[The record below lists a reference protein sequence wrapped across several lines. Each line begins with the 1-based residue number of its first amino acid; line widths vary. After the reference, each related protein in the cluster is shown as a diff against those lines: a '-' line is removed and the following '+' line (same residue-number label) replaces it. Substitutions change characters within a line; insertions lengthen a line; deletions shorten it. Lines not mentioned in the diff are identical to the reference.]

1 MSTSL
6 RLTRTASAI
15 AVALGL
21 ASATAVAQ
29 DTSAAMRGSIV
40 GPQGNGAANTKVV
53 IEHMPSGSRLEVT
66 TDDSGSFI
74 ASGLRV
80 GGPYRVTIDSDVYRD
95 AEYQEVF
102 LKLGETY
109 RLNAQLE
116 DANVERISVTGS
128 AINYAAL
135 NNGSSSSF
143 GEEQIA
149 SLPTYGR
156 DLKEIVRLN
165 PLATQLGDGDQLVV
179 AGNNPKYNSITVDG
193 IGQNDDFGLN
203 SNGYPTQGS
212 PISIDA
218 IAQLNVDVMPFNA
231 KDSNFTG
238 AKINAVTKSGTN
250 EFKSSL
256 FYQYTSDSLAGTPSE
271 SIYDEGAGVP
281 NVDYSEKTFGV
292 GVGGPIIKDTLFFY
306 VNYEKSEE
314 TNAPYRGPIGS
325 NASNIAEIDPV
336 LLKQITDIA
345 KDTYGLTDAQIG
357 DWNVPA
363 VEDDEKLLVKLDW
376 NISNEHRA
384 AFTYQNTKGNSIR
397 GHYGSE
403 DSLALSSNWYNNE
416 QTLNAYAV
424 QFYSN
429 WSSNFSS
436 DIKLSY
442 KDVEAKQDPLAGRT
456 MGEVTVEFDRGR
468 KSVSFGP
475 DYSRHANAGEN
486 STLEF
491 QANGEYLLG
500 EHALSFGYMYSSTDI
515 YNLFVQNALGSWTFG
530 SVEDF
535 AAKNI
540 GRYGS
545 FYYAGSLTGD
555 INDAAANFTQGQQ
568 AIYLQDT
575 WAPTWDLELTFGV
588 RYERIFAKDKPT
600 YNPLFAERYGFA
612 NTENLDG
619 KDLILP
625 RFGFKYQLNDDT
637 QLRGG
642 FGRYGGGRP
651 NVWVSN
657 SYTNSGMAFAQF
669 DENSL
674 PTSAYG
680 ENVDPTQVPQIVK
693 DSLTQDGY
701 VNAIDPDFNLP
712 TDWRASLAVDF
723 TSFEIPFLGQDWF
736 ASAEYIYSR
745 RKDDVQWVDLARRPL
760 LDTEGNI
767 RYTADGGRIIYVVD
781 DPLDNY
787 EPGGVGDDNNVN
799 RYDLMLTNGNGGNSR
814 IFTFT
819 VGKAWDNG
827 LSLRTSYTNQDI
839 QEAVAGSS
847 STATSNFRYPVAVDP
862 NNVQPGTASYMVEH
876 RFMADITYN
885 TELFSGYK
893 STFGL
898 FWERYSGR
906 PWGYVADTY
915 LSTRD
920 GGPFNRFGDQD
931 QFGNTGRYLPY
942 IPTGAD
948 DAAVVYADG
957 FTYEQLLE
965 VLQATGL
972 DKYAGG
978 YAPRNTRRA
987 PWTTNLDF
995 KFSQEI
1001 PGFVEGHKGEVY
1013 INIRNLIAIFDK
1025 DAGQKH
1031 VLPYGDNVR
1040 QVIKT
1045 SLDDQGRYVY
1055 SGVGYDYS
1063 SGRGNLAP
1071 TRYQPERST
1080 WQAKIGVRYRF

>member
-6 RLTRTASAI
+6 RLTRTTSAI

-116 DANVERISVTGS
+116 DANVERISVTGR

-203 SNGYPTQGS
+203 NNGYPTQGS

-238 AKINAVTKSGTN
+238 AKVNAVTKSGTN
-250 EFKSSL
+250 EFETSL
-256 FYQYTSDSLAGTPSE
+256 FYQYTSDSLAGNPSE
-271 SIYDEGAGVP
+271 SIYDAGAGIP
-281 NVDYSEKTFGV
+281 NVDYSEKTLGF
-292 GVGGPIIKDTLFFY
+292 GVGGPIIKDELFFY
-306 VNYEKSEE
+306 VNYEKAEE

-325 NASNIAEIDPV
+325 SASNIANISQDQLDEVIR
-336 LLKQITDIA
+336 IA
-345 KDTYGLTDAQIG
+345 KDVYGLTDAQLG
-357 DWNVPA
+357 DWNMPA
-363 VEDDEKLLVKLDW
+363 EEDDEKLLVKLDW
-376 NISNEHRA
+376 NISNKHRA
-384 AFTYQNTKGNSIR
+384 AFTYQNTTGNSIR
-397 GHYGSE
+397 GHYGS
-403 DSLALSSNWYNNE
+403 DGSIALSSNWYNNE
-416 QTLNAYAV
+416 QTLNAYAL

-442 KDVEAKQDPLAGRT
+442 KDVEALQEPLNGRT
-456 MGEVTVEFDRGR
+456 MGEVVVQVDNNRN
-468 KSVSFGP
+468 SVSFGP
-475 DYSRHANAGEN
+475 DYSRHSNYGKNQTFE
-486 STLEF
+486 L

-500 EHALSFGYMYSSTDI
+500 DHVLSFGYMYQSTDI
-515 YNLFVQNALGSWTFG
+515 YNLFVQNSLGSWTFW
-530 SVEDF
+530 SLENF
-535 AAKNI
+535 EKRQANQ
-540 GRYGS
+540 
-545 FYYAGSLTGD
+545 FYYAGSLTD
-555 INDAAANFTQGQQ
+555 DVNDAAANFTQGQQ
-568 AIYLQDT
+568 ALYLQDT

-625 RFGFKYQLNDDT
+625 RVGFKYQLNDDT

-657 SYTNSGMAFAQF
+657 SYTNSGMAFSQF
-669 DENSL
+669 DTRSL
-674 PTSAYG
+674 PSSVYLD
-680 ENVDPTQVPQIVK
+680 NVDPTQVPEAVQN
-693 DSLTQDGY
+693 SLTRDGY
-701 VNAIDPDFNLP
+701 VNAIDPNFKLP
-712 TDWRASLAVDF
+712 TDWRASLGIDF
-723 TSFEIPFLGQDWF
+723 NSFEIPFLGHDWF

-760 LDTEGNI
+760 LDSEGNVVT
-767 RYTADGGRIIYVVD
+767 TADGGRIIYVVD
-781 DPLDNY
+781 DPIDNHV
-787 EPGGVGDDNNVN
+787 PGGIGDDNGVD
-799 RYDLMLTNGNGGNSR
+799 RYDLMLTNGDGGSSK
-814 IFTFT
+814 IYTFT
-819 VGKAWDNG
+819 LGKAWDNG
-827 LSLRTSYTNQDI
+827 LSLRTSYTNQDVE
-839 QEAVAGSS
+839 EAVAGSS
-847 STATSNFRYPVAVDP
+847 STATSNFQYPVAVDP

-876 RFMADITYN
+876 RFMADITYK

-906 PWGYVADTY
+906 PWGYVLDTY
-915 LSTRD
+915 R
-920 GGPFNRFGDQD
+920 FNKFGDQQ
-931 QFGNTGRYLPY
+931 QFDSTARYLPY

-948 DAAVVYADG
+948 DPNVIYTD
-957 FTYEQLLE
+957 
-965 VLQATGL
+965 GL
-972 DKYAGG
+972 DYETFAGYLAEAGLLQYAGG

-987 PWTTNLDF
+987 PWTTNVDF

-1001 PGFVEGHKGEVY
+1001 PGFAEGHKGELY

-1031 VLPYGDNVR
+1031 VLPYGDNAR
-1040 QVIKT
+1040 QIASVD
-1045 SLDDQGRYVY
+1045 LDDQGRYVY
-1055 SGVGYDYS
+1055 GSPYNSGDGFDVL
-1063 SGRGNLAP
+1063 NLAP
-1071 TRYQPERST
+1071 TRYTPERST

>member
-6 RLTRTASAI
+6 RFSRTASAI

-21 ASATAVAQ
+21 ASTAAVAQ
-29 DTSAAMRGSIV
+29 DTSASMRGEIL

-53 IEHMPSGSRLEVT
+53 IEHVPSGSRTQVM
-66 TDDSGSFI
+66 TDANGNFI

-80 GGPYRVTIDSDVYRD
+80 GGPYRITLDSDVYQD
-95 AEYQEVF
+95 AQYSEVF
-102 LKLGETY
+102 LKLGETF
-109 RLNAQLE
+109 RLNAQL
-116 DANVERISVTGS
+116 DQGNVERISVTGQ
-128 AINYAAL
+128 AINYAQL

-143 GEEQIA
+143 GEEQIQ

-193 IGQNDDFGLN
+193 IAQNDDFGLN

-238 AKINAVTKSGTN
+238 AKVNAVTKSGTN
-250 EFKSSL
+250 EFDTSL
-256 FYQYTSDSLAGTPSE
+256 FYQYTSDSLAGDPSR
-271 SIYDEGAGVP
+271 SIYDEEAGVP
-281 NVDYSEKTFGV
+281 AVDYSEKTFGV
-292 GVGGPIIKDTLFFY
+292 GVGGPIIEDTLFFY
-306 VNYEKSEE
+306 VNYEKSDE
-314 TNAPYRGPIGS
+314 TNAPYRGPKGS
-325 NASNIAEIDPV
+325 AASNDSNVTQEQIDEV
-336 LLKQITDIA
+336 IRIA
-345 KDTYGLTDAQIG
+345 KEVYGLTDAQLG
-357 DWNVPA
+357 DWNRST
-363 VEDDEKLLVKLDW
+363 EENDEKLLVKLDW

-384 AFTYQNTKGNSIR
+384 AFTYQHTTGNSIR
-397 GHYGSE
+397 GHYGNDGSI
-403 DSLALSSNWYNNE
+403 SLSSNWYDNE
-416 QTLNAYAV
+416 QTLNAYAL

-429 WSSNFSS
+429 WSANFSS

-442 KDVEAKQDPLAGRT
+442 KEVEALQEPLNGRSI
-456 MGEVTVEFDRGR
+456 GEITVQVDNNRNE
-468 KSVSFGP
+468 VNFGP
-475 DYSRHANAGEN
+475 DYSRHANYGDN
-486 STLEF
+486 STFEF

-500 EHALSFGYMYSSTDI
+500 DHALGFGYMYSSTDI
-515 YNLFVQNALGSWTFG
+515 YNLFVQNALGSWQFW
-530 SVEDF
+530 SLENF
-535 AAKNI
+535 ANKQAN
-540 GRYGS
+540 R

-555 INDAAANFTQGQQ
+555 LNDAAADFTQGQQ
-568 AIYLQDT
+568 AFYIQDT

-625 RFGFKYQLNDDT
+625 RFGFKYQLTDDT
-637 QLRGG
+637 KLRGG

-657 SYTNSGMAFAQF
+657 SYTNSGMAFSQF
-669 DENSL
+669 NTSSL
-674 PTSAYG
+674 PSSAYL
-680 ENVDPTQVPQIVK
+680 NDVDPANVPDIVQGA
-693 DSLTQDGY
+693 LTQDGY
-701 VNAIDPDFNLP
+701 VNAIDPDFELP

-723 TSFEIPFLGQDWF
+723 ERFDIPMLGEDWF
-736 ASAEYIYSR
+736 ASLEYIYSR

-760 LDTEGNI
+760 LDSEGNVVT
-767 RYTADGGRIIYVVD
+767 TADGGRIIYVVD
-781 DPLDNY
+781 DPLDDHT
-787 EPGGVGDDNNVN
+787 PMGIGDDNGVE
-799 RYDLMLTNGNGGNSR
+799 RYDLMLTNGDGGSSK
-814 IFTFT
+814 IFTT
-819 VGKAWDNG
+819 TLGKAWDNG
-827 LSLRTSYTNQDI
+827 LSLRMSYTNQDI
-839 QEAVAGSS
+839 EEAVAGSS
-847 STATSNFRYPVAVDP
+847 STAVSNFRYPVTIDP
-862 NNVQPGTASYMVEH
+862 NNVEAGTASYMVEH
-876 RFMADITYN
+876 RLMADLTYR
-885 TELFSGYK
+885 TELFSGYQ

-906 PWGYVADTY
+906 PWGYAYNTY
-915 LSTRD
+915 R
-920 GGPFNRFGDQD
+920 FNGFGDQS
-931 QFGNTGRYLPY
+931 QFDSTPRYLPY

-948 DAAVVYADG
+948 DPN
-957 FTYEQLLE
+957 
-965 VLQATGL
+965 VLYSGGL
-972 DKYAGG
+972 DYDTLAVYLAEAGLDQYAGG

-995 KFSQEI
+995 KYTQEI
-1001 PGFVEGHKGEVY
+1001 PGLFNDHKGELY
-1013 INIRNLIAIFDK
+1013 INVRNLIAIFDK

-1040 QVIKT
+1040 EIVAVD
-1045 SLDDQGRYVY
+1045 LDDEGRYIY
-1055 SGVGYDYS
+1055 SAPYN
-1063 SGRGNLAP
+1063 SGDRFDAINSAP